1 MMNMLLKPGQPIK
14 TIGRNLAG
22 LWRPSFVKVDQRLY
36 VFGGGGN
43 VTDDLH
49 YLDLKNMRWET
60 IQVIYNQKKSSISF
74 LWLILAY

>member
-1 MMNMLLKPGQPIK
+1 MLMKLGQPIK
-14 TIGRNLAG
+14 TIGQNLAG

-49 YLDLKNMRWET
+49 YLDLNNMRWEI
-60 IQVIYNQKKSSISF
+60 IQV
-74 LWLILAY
+74 